1 MKKIAV
7 LLIAL
12 LAGGWLA
19 QAYADPPAQ
28 APAHGWRK
36 KHDPYYVGY
45 TGTKWE
51 HDYDVSSGHCD
62 REQIGAVLG
71 GVVGGVIGSQV
82 SSPEDRTVA
91 TIIGAA
97 LGALIGAKIGRDMD
111 DTDRACFGHAL
122 EIGSAGHRVSWD
134 NRTTGVHY
142 ELTPGYGYRSA
153 AGTCRDFTLIASLGE
168 ERWKRKG
175 EACHGER
182 GVWQIK

>member
-7 LLIAL
+7 LLVAL
-12 LAGGWLA
+12 LAGGWMV
-19 QAYADPPAQ
+19 QAYADPPSQ

-36 KHDPYYVGY
+36 KHDPYYLGY

-51 HDYDVSSGHCD
+51 HDYDVSAGHCD

-71 GVVGGVIGSQV
+71 GVAGGVIGSQV
-82 SSPEDRTVA
+82 SSPENRTVA

-142 ELTPGYGYRSA
+142 ELTPGYGFRST